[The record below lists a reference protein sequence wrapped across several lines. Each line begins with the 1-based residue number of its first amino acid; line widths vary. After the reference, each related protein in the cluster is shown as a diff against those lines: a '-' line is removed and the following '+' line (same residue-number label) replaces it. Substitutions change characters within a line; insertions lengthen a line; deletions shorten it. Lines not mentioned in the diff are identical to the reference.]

1 MASTNASSLPH
12 LDQGE
17 VSLLDLVTDTS
28 RDTPPL
34 SDREVLVL
42 QLYNQIQEQELEKA
56 LLEQGMVH
64 NLHQHASSQS
74 TC

>member
-12 LDQGE
+12 LVQGE

-64 NLHQHASSQS
+64 GLHQHASGQS

>member
-1 MASTNASSLPH
+1 MTSTNASSLPH

-64 NLHQHASSQS
+64 SLHQHASSQS